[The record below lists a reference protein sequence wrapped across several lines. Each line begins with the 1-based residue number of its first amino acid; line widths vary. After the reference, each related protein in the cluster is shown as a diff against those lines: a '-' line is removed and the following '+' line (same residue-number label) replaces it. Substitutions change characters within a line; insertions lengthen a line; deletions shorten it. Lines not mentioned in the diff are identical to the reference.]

1 MGFKSIINNFLG
13 KKKTVK
19 SLVNN
24 MLEKF
29 RSLPT
34 GNYASYT
41 YIDRSSDFIYLT
53 VILATSIL
61 QPLYFFTRRNRHRE
75 LILKMEELHQLVNPR
90 RRSIE

>member
-41 YIDRSSDFIYLT
+41 YIDQQNGIF
-53 VILATSIL
+53 V
-61 QPLYFFTRRNRHRE
+61 
-75 LILKMEELHQLVNPR
+75 LVPEN
-90 RRSIE
+90 